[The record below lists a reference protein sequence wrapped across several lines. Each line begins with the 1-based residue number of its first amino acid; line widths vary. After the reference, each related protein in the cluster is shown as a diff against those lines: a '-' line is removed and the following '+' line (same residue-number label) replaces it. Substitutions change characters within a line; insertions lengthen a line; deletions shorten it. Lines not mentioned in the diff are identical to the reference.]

1 MISSAAS
8 NLRVHD
14 DTRRV
19 VRQPDDIQHRA
30 LARLYERKSALEN
43 LISALERYQQE
54 KRGLTAK

>member
-14 DTRRV
+14 DTRRI
-19 VRQPDDIQHRA
+19 VRPSEDVRNRV
-30 LARLYERKSALEN
+30 LARLYERRSAVAN
-43 LISALERYQQE
+43 LIRALERYQQE

>member
-14 DTRRV
+14 DTRRI
-19 VRQPDDIQHRA
+19 VRQPDDVRNRV
-30 LARLYERKSALEN
+30 LARLYERKSAVDN